1 LGRSLRL
8 IEPAIDA
15 TRAGMLAAGMPAP
28 VVDAII
34 ARVQAG
40 EDGAVVLAG
49 VTQLLGRPPATFAAW
64 AAEHAAAFTARAKE
78 DAP

>member
-1 LGRSLRL
+1 
-8 IEPAIDA
+8 
-15 TRAGMLAAGMPAP
+15 MLDAGMPAP

-34 ARVQAG
+34 ARVRAG
-40 EDGAVVLAG
+40 EDGAVVLST

-64 AAEHAAAFTARAKE
+64 AAAHAARFTAHGKQ